1 MSTDDEVPLSYYL
14 LITSF
19 SVLALLLCAVC
30 GYVLFVLLH
39 YGTAPL
45 SQKKA
50 SARTESNPL
59 LKNTARDF
67 AACLLPGGDVDIY
80 LFERSCRSFAGL
92 LDEMGFVGRLMASE
106 SRANLDKVRHSLAVC
121 ELETGMPPGKSLR
134 ALYRWEKK
142 KKLHLP
148 AGFIADPSAAMGVLW
163 SRHGARTACTP
174 PCPPIARTAQ
184 RREPSLP
191 SLRRVQTTPPTAA
204 RAGLQT
210 WLNFF
215 NLCIA
220 AAEPNDCAPLMQQA
234 IDASHGELVGWW
246 SRQAVAIAHRTMGSW
261 EALAQTVGPSR
272 AETERDAKQ
281 WCAAV
286 SAVITPLKELQR
298 EFDYEDTRRS

>member
-1 MSTDDEVPLSYYL
+1 MPLSYYL
-14 LITSF
+14 LIASF

-163 SRHGARTACTP
+163 SRHG
-174 PCPPIARTAQ
+174 
-184 RREPSLP
+184 
-191 SLRRVQTTPPTAA
+191 
-204 RAGLQT
+204 LQT